1 MEHAYF
7 YASAFS
13 IFVLSQNDFLS
24 CETAKA
30 KKKKYLNP
38 IVLYLQSLPLLKI
51 MIHFAIHKKNRNAQ
65 NLFTTYIYASSR
77 LSKV

>member
-1 MEHAYF
+1 MLLQKVFDPPCA
-7 YASAFS
+7 
-13 IFVLSQNDFLS
+13 L
-24 CETAKA
+24 
-30 KKKKYLNP
+30 P
-38 IVLYLQSLPLLKI
+38 QSLPLLKI

>member
-1 MEHAYF
+1 ML
-7 YASAFS
+7 
-13 IFVLSQNDFLS
+13 I
-24 CETAKA
+24 
-30 KKKKYLNP
+30 KKVFDSL
-38 IVLYLQSLPLLKI
+38 VLYLQSLPLLKI